1 MVEKVKW
8 SACTVLVSFATPV
21 AARAD
26 VAQLRPAV
34 FRVKIGLELQRVPVV
49 FTAFEA
55 RDARLDPLFHRQM
68 VRFDA
73 CCVGY
78 G

>member
-1 MVEKVKW
+1 MVRLHGVGVVRH
-8 SACTVLVSFATPV
+8 AGCAG
-21 AARAD
+21 AD
-26 VAQLRPAV
+26 VAHLRPAI
-34 FRVKIGLELQRVPVV
+34 FRIKIGLGTSARSSRIYG
-49 FTAFEA
+49 FEA

-73 CCVGY
+73 CFVGY

>member
-1 MVEKVKW
+1 MVRLHGVGVVRH
-8 SACTVLVSFATPV
+8 AGCAG
-21 AARAD
+21 AD
-26 VAQLRPAV
+26 VAHLRPAI
-34 FRVKIGLELQRVPVV
+34 FRIKIGLELQRVPVV

-73 CCVGY
+73 CFVGY
-78 G
+78 D